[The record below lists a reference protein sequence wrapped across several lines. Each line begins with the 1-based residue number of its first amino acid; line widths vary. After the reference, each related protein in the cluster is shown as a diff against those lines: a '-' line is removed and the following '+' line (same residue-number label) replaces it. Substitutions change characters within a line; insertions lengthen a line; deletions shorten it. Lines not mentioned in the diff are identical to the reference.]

1 MRQDYLVRSDMP
13 HVSDD
18 FMYIFGFKI
27 INQIELV
34 LESYCL
40 VIELVIESHPGEV
53 SASGCKAGMHVIY

>member
-1 MRQDYLVRSDMP
+1 MRQDYLVWSYMP

-34 LESYCL
+34 LES
-40 VIELVIESHPGEV
+40 
-53 SASGCKAGMHVIY
+53 

>member
-1 MRQDYLVRSDMP
+1 MRQDYLVRNDMP

-27 INQIELV
+27 ISQIELV

-40 VIELVIESHPGEV
+40 VIE
-53 SASGCKAGMHVIY
+53 